1 MPFVHVLPT
10 DTELVA
16 TAVDIVNTADRLDDP
31 DSIESIPELT
41 ARNLQ
46 FGWDLEPQE
55 RYLYYPAGSE
65 TPVGV
70 LDIDLPMRDN
80 RHLVWSGVLV
90 HPDHRRQGHG
100 SAMVAE
106 VLRRTNAAGRDTVW
120 LGAAED
126 DVGAQA
132 FAQKHGFVHASHDA
146 RRRQVLADVDLT
158 VVDALYAASESAGGD
173 YELVRQPFPAP
184 LEVLEQLVKV
194 TEAIND
200 APMGDL
206 KFEDEKVDVQ
216 RLADVQA
223 AATGRGDLIYRIYAR
238 HRETG
243 EIGGHTM
250 LATNPLRP
258 TFGGQGD
265 TAVSREHRG
274 HRLGL
279 LLKIAMMRWMA
290 EEQPQLEM
298 IETWNHADNTFMISV
313 NESIGY
319 RLSRVFAE
327 YQLLMPTTT
336 QGDF

>member
-1 MPFVHVLPT
+1 MPFVRVRPSDT
-10 DTELVA
+10 DLVA
-16 TAVDIVNTADRLDDP
+16 TAVDIVNTADKIDDP
-31 DSIESIPELT
+31 DSILSIPELT
-41 ARNLQ
+41 ARSLE
-46 FGWDLEPQE
+46 FGWDLEPGE
-55 RYLYYPAGSE
+55 KHLYYPEGSQ

-70 LDIDLPMRDN
+70 LDVDLPMRDN
-80 RHLVWSGVLV
+80 RHLVWCGVLV

-106 VLRRTNAAGRDTVW
+106 VLRRTKEAGRDTIW
-120 LGAAED
+120 IGAAED
-126 DVGAQA
+126 DLGAKA
-132 FAQKHGFVHASHDA
+132 FAEQHGFAYASHDA
-146 RRRQVLADVDLT
+146 RRRQVLAEVDT
-158 VVDALYAASESAGGD
+158 AAIDALYAASEPAGAD

-184 LEVLEQLVKV
+184 VEVLEQLVKV

-200 APMGDL
+200 APMGEL
-206 KFEDEKVDVQ
+206 KFEDEKFDVQ
-216 RLADVQA
+216 RLSDLQT

-250 LATNPLRP
+250 MVVNPLRP

-298 IETWNHADNTFMISV
+298 IETWNHADNTYMISV

-327 YQLLMPTTT
+327 YQLLLPSHPPI
-336 QGDF
+336 G